1 MTLLQ
6 RNDWPVLIVDRK
18 LDRATG
24 ESRKIM
30 AIMKQLERLE
40 CTVLFSTTC
49 EEALSYVKSRADLGC
64 IVMDWD
70 FPESEDPSPAE
81 LVAIVHDRNPSLP
94 MLVMTDKVTI
104 DSIHA
109 DIFEVTAGY
118 IWIEEDSADFIA
130 GRIAREVDG
139 YIDSVL
145 PPFFRRLVKYA
156 ETYKYAWHTPG
167 HMGGFA
173 FQRSPAGIACYKFF
187 GENLFRADLSV
198 SVPELGSLLDHEG
211 VVGEAERESAR
222 VFGADD
228 TFYVLNGTSTA
239 NQIVWRA
246 RVTRGD
252 VALMDRNCHKSLN
265 YAMII
270 TGALPVYMM
279 PSRNPYGTIGPI
291 HVKELS
297 RDRIRKKL
305 EKCPF
310 IRNADAE
317 IRMAVITNST
327 YDGLCYNVPTIKK
340 KLGKLVR
347 NIHFDEAWYAY
358 AKFHPIY
365 RSHFGMSDEGESG
378 DFPPVFA
385 TQSTHKL
392 LAALSQAS
400 MIHIKNGT
408 HEVISHDRFNE
419 AYMMHCSTSPQYSMI
434 ATLDISTRMM
444 KGAPGKRL
452 MNETIEEAVVFRKKM
467 DAIAREL
474 GSSGTQEDWWY
485 EAWQPDSVNVDGEMV
500 PFHEVETN
508 YLIEH
513 QECWTLEP
521 NQDWHMFR
529 DIEKDYIMLDPQKV
543 TISTPGISRSGNV
556 GEWGI
561 PASIVTGYLRR
572 MGIVVEKTGFYSWL
586 CLFSMG
592 TSKGKSGTLLTEMFD
607 FRRLYLDDAAMEDVI
622 PALVNAHPDHYR
634 GMSVRDLCSGI
645 HGFIRDRGLVAAML
659 DAFAG
664 LPEQVLTPADTYQRL
679 VKGEIEYV
687 NLDSIMGRIPAVMV
701 VPYPPGIPVIM
712 PGERFTASS
721 RGVLEYLQRIEEFEH
736 VYPGFESDIHGVERF
751 ADEDGYRRFHI
762 YCIIEQDPSTG
773 S

>member
-6 RNDWPVLIVDRK
+6 RTDWPVLIVDRK
-18 LDRATG
+18 LETTTG
-24 ESRKIM
+24 GSRKIK
-30 AIMKQLERLE
+30 AIMSQLERLE
-40 CTVLFSTTC
+40 CSVLFATTC
-49 EEALSYVKSRADLGC
+49 DEALTYVKSRADLGC

-70 FPESEDPSPAE
+70 FPPGDDMPPED
-81 LVAIVHDRNPSLP
+81 LVAIVHHRNPTLP
-94 MLVMTDKVTI
+94 ILIMTDKMTI
-104 DSIHA
+104 DSIHSN
-109 DIFEVTAGY
+109 IFEVTAGY

-139 YIDSVL
+139 YIDTVL
-145 PPFFRRLVKYA
+145 PPFFRQLVKYA

-211 VVGEAERESAR
+211 VVGDAERESAR

-246 RVTRGD
+246 RVIRGD
-252 VALMDRNCHKSLN
+252 VALVDRNCHKSLN

-270 TGALPVYMM
+270 TGALPIYLM

-291 HVKELS
+291 NVRELD
-297 RDRIRKKL
+297 RERIREKL
-305 EKCPF
+305 ESSPF
-310 IRNADAE
+310 ISNPDGE

-327 YDGLCYNVPTIKK
+327 YDGLCYNVSTIKR
-340 KLGKLVR
+340 KLGGLVR
-347 NIHFDEAWYAY
+347 NLHFDEAWYAY
-358 AKFHPIY
+358 ARFHPIY
-365 RSHFGMSDEGESG
+365 RSHFGMSDEDWTGYS
-378 DFPPVFA
+378 PPVFA

-392 LAALSQAS
+392 LASLSQAS
-400 MIHIKNGT
+400 MIHIRNGSD
-408 HEVISHDRFNE
+408 EDISHDRFNE

-434 ATLDISTRMM
+434 ATLDICTRMM
-444 KGAPGKRL
+444 KGAPGRRL
-452 MNETIEEAVVFRKKM
+452 MDETIEEAVVFRKKM

-485 EAWQPDSVNVDGEMV
+485 EAWQPDSVWVDGEMV
-500 PFHEVETN
+500 PFYDVETS
-508 YLIEH
+508 YLIDN

-521 NQDWHMFR
+521 DQDWHMFG
-529 DIEKDYIMLDPQKV
+529 DIEKNYIMLDPQKV
-543 TISTPGISRSGNV
+543 TISTPGISKDGRM

-561 PASIVTGYLRR
+561 PATIVTSYLRR
-572 MGIVVEKTGFYSWL
+572 MGIVVEKTGHYSWL

-607 FRRLYLDDAAMEDVI
+607 FRRLYLDDAALEDVI
-622 PALVNAHPDHYR
+622 PALVLDYPEHYR
-634 GMSVRDLCSGI
+634 GMSIRDLCEGI
-645 HGFIRDRGLVAAML
+645 HSFIRDSGLVTSML
-659 DAFAG
+659 DAFSV
-664 LPEQVLTPADTYQRL
+664 LPEQVLTPADTYLRL
-679 VKGEIEYV
+679 VRGDIEYV
-687 NLDSIMGRIPAVMV
+687 SLDCIMGRIPAVMV

-712 PGERFTASS
+712 PGERFTETSI
-721 RGVLEYLQRIEEFEH
+721 GVLKYLRRIEEYEH
-736 VYPGFESDIHGVERF
+736 LFPGFESEIHGVERIP
-751 ADEDGYRRFHI
+751 DEDGYKRFHI
-762 YCIIEQDPSTG
+762 YCVMESG
-773 S
+773 G